1 MCIRDR
7 YTIQDFL
14 SAYDEG
20 TLPTEFRMHPNYP
33 NPFNPKTTIKFELP
47 KSEYVRL
54 VIMDLLG
61 RNIKT
66 LAKGEVRAG
75 YHDVE
80 WDGTM
85 DSGSLVPS
93 GVYLIVF
100 DSNNYKKS
108 YKALLIK

>member
-1 MCIRDR
+1 M
-7 YTIQDFL
+7 L
-14 SAYDEG
+14 
-20 TLPTEFRMHPNYP
+20 PNYP
-33 NPFNPKTTIKFELP
+33 NPFNPRTTIKFELP

-66 LAKGEVRAG
+66 LVEGEISAG
-75 YHDVE
+75 YHNVE

-85 DSGSLVPS
+85 DSGSPVPS